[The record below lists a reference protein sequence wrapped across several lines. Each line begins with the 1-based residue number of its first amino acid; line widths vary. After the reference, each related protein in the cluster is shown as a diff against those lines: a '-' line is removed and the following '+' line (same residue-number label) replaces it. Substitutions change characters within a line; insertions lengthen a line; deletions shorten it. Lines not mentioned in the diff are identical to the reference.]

1 MVKIRS
7 KQLNDDWSLED
18 GNSWEKGKK
27 DYVMALKFLE
37 TNIVA
42 SIDLIAFF
50 PYILTVNVRA
60 MN

>member
-42 SIDLIAFF
+42 SIDLIALLKVVCW
-50 PYILTVNVRA
+50 YK
-60 MN
+60 

>member
-27 DYVMALKFLE
+27 DYVMALKFLV

-42 SIDLIAFF
+42 SIDLIAFSI
-50 PYILTVNVRA
+50 YLTVNVRS

>member
-7 KQLNDDWSLED
+7 KQLTDDWSLED

-50 PYILTVNVRA
+50 IYFNSKC
-60 MN
+60 

>member
-7 KQLNDDWSLED
+7 KQLTDDWSLED

-42 SIDLIAFF
+42 SIDLIAFSIYF
-50 PYILTVNVRA
+50 NSKC
-60 MN
+60 

>member
-1 MVKIRS
+1 LGK
-7 KQLNDDWSLED
+7 K
-18 GNSWEKGKK
+18 KGKK

-50 PYILTVNVRA
+50 PNILTVNVRA
-60 MN
+60 IN